1 VEEDVKAHLTEAK
14 TIAFKDERTIAE
26 ITQEAKS
33 TSPILFHRRG

>member
-26 ITQEAKS
+26 INMGFMANSQ
-33 TSPILFHRRG
+33 